1 MSYIREEEEKM
12 KKGLNY
18 SKESHR
24 KKERQRVLDN
34 FYTKKMKNGKTI
46 RADYLDKVSL
56 MIVLLLVIVF
66 VFNKVIQNFFI
77 SIIVG
82 IISIITI
89 IRYSKGRFI
98 KKKEEKI
105 EEIKKEYK
113 IKLEEEKVVSED
125 EDIEDYII
133 ARYYEKKSE
142 LKTNMN
148 FLSKDKIFK
157 LYLLSIIFFIG
168 SYFASYK
175 IYYKVMSVI
184 TFLVASFI
192 GSYNLTEY
200 MRKRNDIDLLNK
212 DIDV

>member
-1 MSYIREEEEKM
+1 M
-12 KKGLNY
+12 KIGLNY
-18 SKESHR
+18 SKENR
-24 KKERQRVLDN
+24 RNRERQRVLDN
-34 FYTKKMKNGKTI
+34 FYTKKMKNGKST
-46 RADYLDKVSL
+46 RADYLDRASVG
-56 MIVLLLVIVF
+56 VLFSLVIVF
-66 VFNKVIQNFFI
+66 FLNKLIGNLFI
-77 SIIVG
+77 SIIIG
-82 IISIITI
+82 IISIVTI

-98 KKKEEKI
+98 KKREEKI

-113 IKLEEEKVVSED
+113 IKLEEEKVISED

-142 LKTNMN
+142 LKTNMD

-157 LYLLSIIFFIG
+157 LYLLSVIFFIG
-168 SYFASYK
+168 SYFANYK

>member
-1 MSYIREEEEKM
+1 M

-113 IKLEEEKVVSED
+113 IKLEEEKVISED

>member
-1 MSYIREEEEKM
+1 M

-113 IKLEEEKVVSED
+113 IKLEEEKVISED

-168 SYFASYK
+168 SYFANYK

-200 MRKRNDIDLLNK
+200 MRKKNDIDLLNK

>member
-1 MSYIREEEEKM
+1 M
-12 KKGLNY
+12 KIGLNY
-18 SKESHR
+18 SKENRR

-34 FYTKKMKNGKTI
+34 FYTKKIKNGKTS

-56 MIVLLLVIVF
+56 VIVLLLLIVF
-66 VFNKVIQNFFI
+66 LFNKVVQNFFI
-77 SIIVG
+77 SIIIG
-82 IISIITI
+82 IISIVTI

-98 KKKEEKI
+98 KKREEKI

-113 IKLEEEKVVSED
+113 IKLEEEKVISED

-142 LKTNMN
+142 LKTNMD

-168 SYFASYK
+168 SYFANYK

>member
-1 MSYIREEEEKM
+1 M
-12 KKGLNY
+12 KIGLNY
-18 SKESHR
+18 SKENRR

-34 FYTKKMKNGKTI
+34 FYTKKIKNGKTS
-46 RADYLDKVSL
+46 RADYLDKLSL
-56 MIVLLLVIVF
+56 VIVLLLLIVF
-66 VFNKVIQNFFI
+66 LFNKVVQNFFI
-77 SIIVG
+77 SIIIG
-82 IISIITI
+82 IISIVTI

-98 KKKEEKI
+98 KKREEKI

-113 IKLEEEKVVSED
+113 IKLEEEKVISED

-142 LKTNMN
+142 LKTNMD

-168 SYFASYK
+168 SYFANYK

-200 MRKRNDIDLLNK
+200 MRKKNDIDLLNK

>member
-1 MSYIREEEEKM
+1 M
-12 KKGLNY
+12 KRGLNY
-18 SKESHR
+18 SKENR
-24 KKERQRVLDN
+24 RNRERQRVLDN
-34 FYTKKMKNGKTI
+34 FYTKKMKNGKST
-46 RADYLDKVSL
+46 RADYLDRASVG
-56 MIVLLLVIVF
+56 VLFSLVIVF
-66 VFNKVIQNFFI
+66 FLNKLIGNLFI
-77 SIIVG
+77 SIIIG
-82 IISIITI
+82 IISIVTI

-98 KKKEEKI
+98 KKREEKI

-113 IKLEEEKVVSED
+113 IKLEEEKVISED

-142 LKTNMN
+142 LKTNMD

-157 LYLLSIIFFIG
+157 LYLLSVIFFIG
-168 SYFASYK
+168 SYFANYK